1 MNSSYKVAA
10 VQMASGPNVS
20 ANLNEVGRLVE
31 SAVAAGARLVV
42 LPENFALMPV
52 TEDQRMEAAEEFGE
66 GPIQAYISSLA
77 AQYGIWIVA
86 GTIGLIA
93 PAAGKIRAASMLYD
107 ASGNCVARYD
117 KIHLFD
123 VQLENGES
131 YAESTTFD
139 AGVDTVVVETP
150 FGMLGLA
157 ICYDLRFPELFR
169 KMLDQGAEI
178 FAVPSAFTATTG
190 RAHWEVLVRA
200 RALENLA
207 YLIAA
212 DQGGYHVS
220 GRDTHGDSMIVGP
233 WGDIIDRLP
242 RGSGL
247 VIGDIDRARLQA
259 VRRSLP
265 SIQHRKSH
273 LR

>member
-1 MNSSYKVAA
+1 MSNGFKAAA
-10 VQMASGPNVS
+10 VQMASGPNVV
-20 ANLNEVGRLVE
+20 ANLNEVRRLVE
-31 SAVAAGARLVV
+31 LAVKAGARLVV
-42 LPENFALMPV
+42 LPENFALMPMS
-52 TEDQRMEAAEEFGE
+52 EEQRMEAAENFGE
-66 GPIQAYISSLA
+66 GPIQSFVSALA
-77 AQYGIWIVA
+77 ADHGVWIVA
-86 GTIGLIA
+86 GTIGLFA
-93 PAAGKIRAASMLYD
+93 PGRKKVRAAALLYD
-107 ASGNCVARYD
+107 DNGDCVARYD

-123 VQLENGES
+123 VVLENGER
-131 YAESTTFD
+131 YAESNVFD
-139 AGVDTVVVETP
+139 AGVETVVADTP
-150 FGMLGLA
+150 FGKLGLA

-169 KMLDQGAEI
+169 KMLDQGAEL

-190 RAHWEVLVRA
+190 RAHWEILVRA

-220 GRDTHGDSMIVGP
+220 GRDTHGDTMIVGP

-242 RGSGL
+242 RGSGV
-247 VIGDIDRARLQA
+247 VIGDIDLDRLQA

-265 SIQHRKSH
+265 SIHHRKSH